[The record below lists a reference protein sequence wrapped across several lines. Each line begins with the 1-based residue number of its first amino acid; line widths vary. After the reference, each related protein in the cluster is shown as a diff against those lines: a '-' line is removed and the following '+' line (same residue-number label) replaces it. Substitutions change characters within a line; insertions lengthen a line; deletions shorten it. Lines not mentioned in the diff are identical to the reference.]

1 MAKTIDYYHSL
12 ISPWSYLGGPRLG
25 DIAAAAGATV
35 NVKPIDL
42 AQVFPV
48 SGGLPLAKR
57 ADQRRAY
64 RLAELARWRD
74 HLGMPLNIEPSY
86 FPAAEGLAACTVIA
100 AREAGADAAGLSNAI
115 LRAVWAEERDIADRA
130 TLAAIC
136 AENGHDGAALIA
148 AAETDAVAA
157 IYAADTGEAIARG
170 VFGAPTY
177 VFAGELFWG
186 QDRLEF
192 LARTI
197 KGLA

>member
-42 AQVFPV
+42 ARVFPV

-74 HLGMPLNIEPSY
+74 HLGMPLNIEPRS
-86 FPAAEGLAACTVIA
+86 FPAAEGLAARTVIA
-100 AREAGADAAGLSNAI
+100 ARQAGADAARLSNAI
-115 LRAVWAEERDIADRA
+115 LRAVWAEQRDIADRE
-130 TLAAIC
+130 TLVAIC
-136 AENGHDGAALIA
+136 AETGHDGTALTA
-148 AAETDAVAA
+148 AAETDAIAA

-177 VFAGELFWG
+177 IFAGELFWG

-192 LARTI
+192 LARA
-197 KGLA
+197 LDA

>member
-74 HLGMPLNIEPSY
+74 HLGMPLNIEPRY
-86 FPAAEGLAACTVIA
+86 FPATEGLAACMVIA

-115 LRAVWAEERDIADRA
+115 LRAVWAEQRDIADRE

-136 AENGHDGAALIA
+136 AENGHDGAALTA
-148 AAETDAVAA
+148 AAETDAIAA

-177 VFAGELFWG
+177 VFEGELFWG
-186 QDRLEF
+186 QDRLDF
-192 LARTI
+192 LARA
-197 KGLA
+197 LDA

>member
-42 AQVFPV
+42 ARVFPV

-74 HLGMPLNIEPSY
+74 HLGMPLNIEPRS
-86 FPAAEGLAACTVIA
+86 FPAAEGLAARTVIA
-100 AREAGADAAGLSNAI
+100 ARQAGADAARLSNAI
-115 LRAVWAEERDIADRA
+115 LRAVWAEQRDIADRE
-130 TLAAIC
+130 TLVAIC
-136 AENGHDGAALIA
+136 AETGHDGAALTA
-148 AAETDAVAA
+148 AAETDAIAA

-177 VFAGELFWG
+177 IFAGELFWG
-186 QDRLEF
+186 QDRLDF
-192 LARTI
+192 LARA
-197 KGLA
+197 LDA

>member
-42 AQVFPV
+42 ARVFPV

-74 HLGMPLNIEPSY
+74 HLGMPLNIEPRS
-86 FPAAEGLAACTVIA
+86 FPAAEGLAARTVIA
-100 AREAGADAAGLSNAI
+100 ARQAGADAARLSNAI
-115 LRAVWAEERDIADRA
+115 LRAVWAEQRDIADRE
-130 TLAAIC
+130 TLVAIC
-136 AENGHDGAALIA
+136 AETGHDGAALTA
-148 AAETDAVAA
+148 AAETDAIAA

-177 VFAGELFWG
+177 VFEGELFWG
-186 QDRLEF
+186 QDRLDF
-192 LARTI
+192 LARA
-197 KGLA
+197 LDA

>member
-12 ISPWSYLGGPRLG
+12 ISPWSYLGGPRLD

-42 AQVFPV
+42 ARVFPV

-74 HLGMPLNIEPSY
+74 HLGMPLNIEPRS
-86 FPAAEGLAACTVIA
+86 FPAAEGLAARTVIA
-100 AREAGADAAGLSNAI
+100 ARQAGADAARLSNAI
-115 LRAVWAEERDIADRA
+115 LRAVWAEQRDIADRE
-130 TLAAIC
+130 TLVAIC
-136 AENGHDGAALIA
+136 AETGHDGAALTA
-148 AAETDAVAA
+148 AAETDAIAA
-157 IYAADTGEAIARG
+157 IYAADTSEAIARG

-177 VFAGELFWG
+177 AFEGELFWG
-186 QDRLEF
+186 QDRLDF
-192 LARTI
+192 LARA
-197 KGLA
+197 LDA

>member
-42 AQVFPV
+42 ARVFPV

-74 HLGMPLNIEPSY
+74 HLGMPLNIEPRS
-86 FPAAEGLAACTVIA
+86 FPTAEGLAARTVIA
-100 AREAGADAAGLSNAI
+100 AREAGADAARLSNAI
-115 LRAVWAEERDIADRA
+115 LRAVWAEQRDIADRE
-130 TLAAIC
+130 TLVAIC
-136 AENGHDGAALIA
+136 AETGHDGAALTA
-148 AAETDAVAA
+148 AAETDAIAA

-177 VFAGELFWG
+177 VFEGELFWG
-186 QDRLEF
+186 QDRLDF
-192 LARTI
+192 LARA
-197 KGLA
+197 LDA

>member
-12 ISPWSYLGGPRLG
+12 ISPWSYLGGPRLH

-42 AQVFPV
+42 ARVFPV

-74 HLGMPLNIEPSY
+74 HLGMPLNIEPRS
-86 FPAAEGLAACTVIA
+86 FPAAEGLAARTVIA
-100 AREAGADAAGLSNAI
+100 ARQAGADAARLSNAI
-115 LRAVWAEERDIADRA
+115 LRAVWAEQRDIADRE
-130 TLAAIC
+130 TLVAIC
-136 AENGHDGAALIA
+136 AETGHDGAALTA
-148 AAETDAVAA
+148 AAETDAIAA

-177 VFAGELFWG
+177 VFEGELFWG
-186 QDRLEF
+186 QDRLDF
-192 LARTI
+192 LARA
-197 KGLA
+197 LDA

>member
-42 AQVFPV
+42 ARVFPV

-74 HLGMPLNIEPSY
+74 HLGMPLNIEPRS
-86 FPAAEGLAACTVIA
+86 FPAAEGLAARTVIA
-100 AREAGADAAGLSNAI
+100 ARQAGADAARLSNAI
-115 LRAVWAEERDIADRA
+115 LRAVWAEQRDIADRE
-130 TLAAIC
+130 TLVAIC
-136 AENGHDGAALIA
+136 AETGHDGAALTA
-148 AAETDAVAA
+148 AAETDAIAA
-157 IYAADTGEAIARG
+157 IYAADTSEAIARG

-177 VFAGELFWG
+177 VFEGELFWG
-186 QDRLEF
+186 QDRLDF
-192 LARTI
+192 LARA
-197 KGLA
+197 LDA

>member
-42 AQVFPV
+42 ARVFPV

-74 HLGMPLNIEPSY
+74 HLGMPLNIEPRS
-86 FPAAEGLAACTVIA
+86 FPAAEGLAARTVIA
-100 AREAGADAAGLSNAI
+100 ARQAGADAARLSNAI
-115 LRAVWAEERDIADRA
+115 LRAVWAEQRDIADRE
-130 TLAAIC
+130 TLVAIC
-136 AENGHDGAALIA
+136 AETGHDGAALTA
-148 AAETDAVAA
+148 AAETDAIAA

-177 VFAGELFWG
+177 VFEGELFWG

-192 LARTI
+192 LARA
-197 KGLA
+197 LDA